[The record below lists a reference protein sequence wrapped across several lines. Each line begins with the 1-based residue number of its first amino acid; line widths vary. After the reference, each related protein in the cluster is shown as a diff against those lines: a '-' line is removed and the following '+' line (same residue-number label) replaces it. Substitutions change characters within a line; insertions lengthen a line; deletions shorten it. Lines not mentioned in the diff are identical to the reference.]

1 MPTHSRGR
9 PKDPKLQ
16 QQRKDA
22 LLDATLE
29 LLTTKS
35 YRSITIREIAEKA
48 NMKSAMVS
56 YYFEGKE
63 GLIIGLIDRVSRYSI
78 NHVEQAVAHETPML
92 EVIKTVLRFMVKNR
106 SITRLISD
114 EIIHKEGP
122 LRDYFMAA
130 IPHKTSTVFKH
141 LISQMQADGT
151 VRNDLNLQWA
161 AFNLWSLLATP
172 ILISPIF
179 ESAWNISFEEV
190 QSDAWA
196 ENIYHLFMKGIECK
210 NISMA

>member
-1 MPTHSRGR
+1 MTTPSRGR

-29 LLTTKS
+29 LLSTKS

-56 YYFEGKE
+56 YYFDGKE
-63 GLIIGLIDRVSRYSI
+63 GLIIGLIDRISLHNL
-78 NHVEQAVAHETPML
+78 NHVESALKHEEPML
-92 EVIKTVLRFMVKNR
+92 EVIKTVLKFMVKN
-106 SITRLISD
+106 IPMTRLISD
-114 EIIHKEGP
+114 EILHKEGP
-122 LRDYFMAA
+122 LRDYFMAS
-130 IPHKTSTVFKH
+130 IPHKSSH
-141 LISQMQADGT
+141 LYQQLISQLQASGK
-151 VRNDLNLQWA
+151 VRKDINLTWA

-172 ILISPIF
+172 ILIAPIF
-179 ESAWNISFEEV
+179 ESAWDISFDEI

-196 ENIYHLFMKGIECK
+196 ENIHQVFMKGIACE
-210 NISMA
+210 NT